1 MWGQPPR
8 LSAARNPALTLILNL
23 NFNLLEVASLIPSRC
38 APFLPFIARSGI
50 LTAPLALCT
59 EPFPNF
65 HSTSVTSD
73 LVPAPKLVV
82 ACYSEKSSSRNS
94 SPLLLAP
101 NSTSATPCFS
111 IFCVR
116 TLSLQDF
123 TRTSSAAT
131 VLTPSLSMIWKLD
144 PELFSLQVNPLKAR
158 HSNQRKAQTPWQPI
172 PSLASVL

>member
-101 NSTSATPCFS
+101 NSTSATPCFARFYADFFRRHGANPILINDLETRS
-111 IFCVR
+111 R
-116 TLSLQDF
+116 TFF
-123 TRTSSAAT
+123 TPGQSPESAA
-131 VLTPSLSMIWKLD
+131 LKPAKGPNSM
-144 PELFSLQVNPLKAR
+144 
-158 HSNQRKAQTPWQPI
+158 
-172 PSLASVL
+172 